1 MKKIVFAF
9 LLLFL
14 SSHLLA
20 DTQEQKNISLN
31 FDSIPVR
38 SVLQIFSGFTHAN
51 IIISNSVQGTMSLH
65 LNNVPWTDA
74 LATILQTQGLAEQRI
89 GDVIIIAPIDE
100 INAQQALVPLS
111 SEIFQIHY
119 GKAADYYANLK
130 DPTSSLLSPRG
141 KAILNART
149 NKLFVED
156 TPEKLE
162 KIKEYILS
170 TDLPVRQ
177 VDIEARIVNL
187 DTSYEEQIGIQWNLG
202 GSGGSTSGGFSMNFG
217 ATPLS
222 GINPA
227 TLAIATISKNILIGL
242 ELSAIEAEGGGEII
256 SSPHLLTADQQ
267 EAIIE
272 QGQEIPYQQATA
284 LGATSIAF
292 KQAVLRLKVTPQ
304 IMPGNKILLQL
315 EVNQDAKAADTNS
328 GVPLIDTRHLLT
340 NVWVNNGETIVLG
353 GIYERTKT
361 HNVTRVPFLS
371 TLPVL
376 GHLFEQEGV
385 QDQKKE
391 LLIFVTPRIVEGKE
405 NGRND

>member
-1 MKKIVFAF
+1 MM
-9 LLLFL
+9 
-14 SSHLLA
+14 
-20 DTQEQKNISLN
+20 
-31 FDSIPVR
+31 R
-38 SVLQIFSGFTHAN
+38 
-51 IIISNSVQGTMSLH
+51 
-65 LNNVPWTDA
+65 
-74 LATILQTQGLAEQRI
+74 
-89 GDVIIIAPIDE
+89 
-100 INAQQALVPLS
+100 PL
-111 SEIFQIHY
+111 
-119 GKAADYYANLK
+119 
-130 DPTSSLLSPRG
+130 
-141 KAILNART
+141 
-149 NKLFVED
+149 
-156 TPEKLE
+156 
-162 KIKEYILS
+162 
-170 TDLPVRQ
+170 
-177 VDIEARIVNL
+177 
-187 DTSYEEQIGIQWNLG
+187 
-202 GSGGSTSGGFSMNFG
+202 
-217 ATPLS
+217 
-222 GINPA
+222 
-227 TLAIATISKNILIGL
+227 
-242 ELSAIEAEGGGEII
+242 
-256 SSPHLLTADQQ
+256 LLTADQQ

-353 GIYERTKT
+353 GIYERNKT

-371 TLPVL
+371 TLPLL